1 MLKENLFQELNERL
15 DIAIVSLSA
24 CSGCQVSIL
33 DQKEILARVLSDI
46 KYATTI
52 MDARELPNVDCCL
65 VEGAVRTDEDIEK
78 LREAREK
85 SEVLVS
91 LGSCASYGGIQ
102 ALGNLQRSEDMLKVI
117 EGDSGPYTDTPK
129 VIPRLESLD
138 RYVTVDY
145 YIPGC
150 PPSESVLQHALPL
163 VLAGK
168 EIEMTTQHRLPVC
181 ASCGRRIEHRKI
193 ESFEN
198 LSIPEEDV
206 CLLSQGYICL
216 GSVTRG
222 GCSAQCPSMNI
233 ACSGCRGPTD
243 RVLTQPTHNVLRD
256 FISRVSHFSG
266 RSEEDVLKE
275 IEAIPWR
282 FFPFTFASEAMKRKP
297 YSMIIEL
304 QAPIKKEEVLK

>member
-1 MLKENLFQELNERL
+1 M

-24 CSGCQVSIL
+24 CSGCQVAII
-33 DQKEILARVLSDI
+33 DQKELLGRMLGDI

-52 MDARELPNVDCCL
+52 MDVRELPKVDCCL
-65 VEGAVRTDEDIEK
+65 IEGAVRTNEDLVK

-85 SEVLVS
+85 AEIVVA

-102 ALGNLQRSEDMLKVI
+102 ALANLKRTDELLEAVTSNAETSYSE
-117 EGDSGPYTDTPK
+117 TPTL
-129 VIPRLESLD
+129 IPRLEALD
-138 RYVTVDY
+138 KFATIDY

-163 VLAGK
+163 VLSGK
-168 EIEMTTQHRLPVC
+168 EIEVTEKHRQPVC
-181 ASCGRRIEHRKI
+181 SECGRKIEHRHI
-193 ESFEN
+193 EHFER
-198 LSIPEEDV
+198 LSVPDPDI

-222 GCSAQCPSMNI
+222 GCDAQCPGTNI
-233 ACSGCRGPTD
+233 PCSGCRGPTD

-256 FISRVSHFSG
+256 FVSRVSHFSG
-266 RSEEDVLKE
+266 RTEDEVLKE
-275 IEAIPWR
+275 IQAVPWR

-297 YSMIIEL
+297 YSKIVEL